1 MELTTPPR
9 ARLDAAGLAR
19 LIHGATMVRTAPVV
33 FRIEGLGAV
42 QCLQGLVTNDVEQ
55 PGPGSLTWNA
65 LLTPKGMI
73 VLDLWVLRDTTG
85 FTLVLDAEAR
95 EDALAL
101 FARSLPPRLA
111 KLTDRT
117 GELETLWL
125 VGAASAEHC
134 SRAGVGP
141 LPHPAHTSVHQ
152 GGRGEVAV
160 AVATAT
166 SWFAALFVGEPAAL
180 DELAGNLLATG
191 VVEGSGN
198 DVVAARVLAGWPE
211 LGAEMT
217 DKTLPQEARFDELG
231 GVSYTKGCYLG
242 QETVARVHF
251 RGHPNRELR
260 GLVWDTGEALTGM
273 TIEVEGREVGTIR
286 SILDLPDRRL
296 ALAPIRREVEP
307 GTVVTAGGQPAR
319 VVALPFDAG
328 TAAA

>member
-19 LIHGATMVRTAPVV
+19 LIHGATMVRTAPAV
-33 FRIEGLGAV
+33 FRIEGPGAV
-42 QCLQGLVTNDVEQ
+42 QCLQGLVTNEVEK

-73 VLDLWVLRDTTG
+73 VLDLWALRDATG
-85 FTLVLDAEAR
+85 FTLVLDAAAR

-101 FARSLPPRLA
+101 FAKSLPPRLA

-117 GELETLWL
+117 GELEALWL
-125 VGAASAEHC
+125 VGTASAEHC
-134 SRAGVGP
+134 SLAGMDP
-141 LPHPAHTSVHQ
+141 LPNPGHTDVHR

-160 AVATAT
+160 AVATT
-166 SWFAALFVGEPAAL
+166 SWFTALFVGSPDDL

-198 DVVAARVLAGWPE
+198 DMVSARVLAGWPT
-211 LGAEMT
+211 LGAEIT
-217 DKTLPQEARFDELG
+217 DKTLPQEARFDEFG

-260 GLVWDTGEALTGM
+260 GLVWDAGDPLTG
-273 TIEVEGREVGTIR
+273 TAVEVGGREVGTIR

-307 GTVVTAGGQPAR
+307 GTLVTAGGQPAR

-328 TAAA
+328 AAAA

>member
-1 MELTTPPR
+1 MPH
-9 ARLDAAGLAR
+9 ARLDDAGLAR
-19 LIHGATMVRTAPVV
+19 LIHGATLVRAAPAV
-33 FRIEGLGAV
+33 FRIEGPGAV
-42 QCLQGLVTNDVEQ
+42 QCLQGLVTNDVEK

-85 FTLVLDAEAR
+85 FTLVLDAAAR

-101 FARSLPPRLA
+101 FAKSLPPRLA
-111 KLTDRT
+111 RLSDQT
-117 GELETLWL
+117 GALEAFWL
-125 VGAASAEHC
+125 VGAGCAEHWA
-134 SRAGVGP
+134 RAGFSP
-141 LPHPAHTSVHQ
+141 LPNPGQIGGYEVTS
-152 GGRGEVAV
+152 GTIAV
-160 AVATAT
+160 AAGPPPA
-166 SWFAALFVGEPAAL
+166 WFAALAVGAPAAL
-180 DELAGNLLATG
+180 DGLAGNLQTTG

-198 DVVAARVLAGWPE
+198 DLVAARVLAGWPA

-260 GLVWDTGEALTGM
+260 GLEWNASDALTGLA
-273 TIEVEGREVGTIR
+273 IEVDGREVGTIR

-307 GTVVTAGGQPAR
+307 GTLVTAGGQPAR

-328 TAAA
+328 AAAA

>member
-1 MELTTPPR
+1 MELTSPPR

-19 LIHGATMVRTAPVV
+19 LIHGATMVRTAPAVL
-33 FRIEGLGAV
+33 RIEGPGAV
-42 QCLQGLVTNDVEQ
+42 QCLQGLVTNEIEK
-55 PGPGSLTWNA
+55 PGPGTLTWNA

-73 VLDLWVLRDTTG
+73 VLDLWALRDATG
-85 FTLVLDAEAR
+85 FTLVLDAAAR

-101 FARSLPPRLA
+101 FAKSLPPRLA
-111 KLTDRT
+111 KLTDLT
-117 GELETLWL
+117 GEREALWL
-125 VGAASAEHC
+125 VGAAAAEHW
-134 SRAGVGP
+134 SLGGMDP
-141 LPHPAHTSVHQ
+141 LPNPGHTDAHR
-152 GGRGEVAV
+152 GGREEVAL
-160 AVATAT
+160 AVATT
-166 SWFAALFVGEPAAL
+166 SWFTALCVGSSHDL

-191 VVEGSGN
+191 VVEGAAN
-198 DVVAARVLAGWPE
+198 DMVAARVLAGWPA

-260 GLVWDTGEALTGM
+260 GLVWDAGDALTGM
-273 TIEVEGREVGTIR
+273 AIEVGGREVGTIR

-307 GTVVTAGGQPAR
+307 GTLVTAGGQPAR
-319 VVALPFDAG
+319 VVELPFDAG
-328 TAAA
+328 AAAA